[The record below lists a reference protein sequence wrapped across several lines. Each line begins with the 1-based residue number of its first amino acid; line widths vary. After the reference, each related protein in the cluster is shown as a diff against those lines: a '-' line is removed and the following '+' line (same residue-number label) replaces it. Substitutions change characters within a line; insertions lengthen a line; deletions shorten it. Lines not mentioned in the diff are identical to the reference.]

1 MLGASKWFEAMMA
14 LPATQSN
21 NETVQSDLIPAGREQ
36 DYREIGAPPVDFLDM
51 QIDRE
56 NMYVSPLA
64 ITNGSED
71 RDGEV
76 TDPNGM
82 IDIAYRNNPI
92 VFLQH
97 SHRVSPMIPPV
108 GTAETTNRV
117 YDVKRVGDAWYSG
130 CRFSQSTRFARQV
143 FRMVDDGLIRGRSI
157 GALNHALS
165 PYRPKL
171 PGVAFHQNQI
181 IPVRTK
187 SVSHDQYELVEWSWV
202 YIPSNRDMVTPV
214 KSIISKGWL
223 DNRPLDPS
231 LKMLMK
237 SFDLSEPASNA
248 KHISQKPRFAWPNF
262 SGEITVKSPAAVL
275 FDAEKYSMQEVKAFM
290 AKNADIGVVDTEID
304 TTIVEGRLFL
314 RSLQY
319 NHKGAFE
326 CSQDPR
332 LPGLRVLFAKADATD
347 KIEQLVANDTS
358 GAVTV
363 TEEPAAPAAA
373 APAAAPAAPAA
384 AAVDNAA
391 AAAEVEKAAGPGG
404 MRYLKSLVKNA
415 STLADMMEA
424 AAADQEPEM
433 MEKCGEFNSKMRNF
447 IKEVAAFESERYG
460 KGKPGE
466 EAGEA
471 EAAEESEEPTA
482 ALSKAARVGLFYGT
496 KQLLPGSFMSALQ
509 LLQKEV
515 SNDGHRKVLS
525 TMMKGLAVPETMPDP
540 EKVEFE
546 RVRDMIA
553 RAKARE
559 KVSQLV

>member
-1 MLGASKWFEAMMA
+1 MMA
-14 LPATQSN
+14 LPATQSS
-21 NETVQSDLIPAGREQ
+21 NELVQSNIIPAGREQ
-36 DYREIGAPPVDFLDM
+36 DYREIGAPAVDFLAM

-56 NMYVSPLA
+56 NMYISPLA

-76 TDPNGM
+76 TDPNGL

-97 SHRVSPMIPPV
+97 SHKISPMIPPV
-108 GTAETTNRV
+108 GTSETAGRV

-223 DNRPLDPS
+223 DDKPLDPS
-231 LKMLMK
+231 LKMMMK
-237 SFDLSEPASNA
+237 SFDLREPESNA
-248 KHISQKPRFAWPNF
+248 KHISRKPRFAWPNF
-262 SGEITVKSPAAVL
+262 SGEITVKSPAEVL
-275 FDAEKYSMQEVKAFM
+275 FDSEKYSMQEVKAFM
-290 AKNADIGVVDTEID
+290 AKNADIGLIETDIG
-304 TTIVEGRLFL
+304 TTIVDGKLFL
-314 RSLQY
+314 RSVQFT
-319 NHKGAFE
+319 HKGSFQVSE
-326 CSQDPR
+326 DPR
-332 LPGLRVLFAKADATD
+332 FPGLRVLFAKADATD
-347 KIEQLVANDTS
+347 KIEQLVGENA
-358 GAVTV
+358 GVVQV
-363 TEEPAAPAAA
+363 TEKPAAPAAA
-373 APAAAPAAPAA
+373 VAPAEGAANPAEA

-404 MRYLKSLVKNA
+404 LRYLKSLVKNA
-415 STLADMMEA
+415 TMLADMMESA
-424 AAADQEPEM
+424 AAEQEPEM
-433 MEKCGEFNSKMRNF
+433 MAKCGEFNSKMRDF

-466 EAGEA
+466 G
-471 EAAEESEEPTA
+471 AEEETEEPTA
-482 ALSKAARVGLFYGT
+482 ALSKAAKAGLFYGT

-509 LLQKEV
+509 MLEQEV
-515 SNDGHRKVLS
+515 PDAGHRKIIS
-525 TMMKGLAVPETMPDP
+525 TMMKGLAVPEVTADP
-540 EKVEFE
+540 AKIEFE
-546 RVRDMIA
+546 RMREMIA
-553 RAKARE
+553 RAKSRE
-559 KVSQLV
+559 KISQLV